1 MHLGPDCP
9 VRGLAEHRHDFST
22 HARESLGSAVRQD
35 CLSVLTFAMWSV
47 VASEDM
53 MLFMARNQGH
63 YGG

>member
-1 MHLGPDCP
+1 MSFIEYWVGYEVVSC
-9 VRGLAEHRHDFST
+9 T
-22 HARESLGSAVRQD
+22 RESLGSAVRQD

-63 YGG
+63 YGS